1 MGRNHT
7 VVAGPCKR
15 EPFTDR
21 RIFGGLKCKK
31 IRQAKM
37 PAEPLYSSVKNKKLF
52 HCDIKYLTQPEA
64 VVSADSEFTGD
75 PMTDA
80 FGTDANAL
88 SQSLLRHLALM
99 HERDDVVTGFL
110 PIVTVSKI
118 LIHGLCP
125 PFFCTFRSSKK
136 KGGPRMGLVL

>member
-1 MGRNHT
+1 MGRSHT

-52 HCDIKYLTQPEA
+52 HRDVKYLTQPET
-64 VVSADSEFTGD
+64 VVSADRTFTRD
-75 PMTDA
+75 PVTDTSGSDSNQ
-80 FGTDANAL
+80 FR
-88 SQSLLRHLALM
+88 QSFLRHLAFV
-99 HERDDVVTGFL
+99 HERDKVGACSLPVVTN
-110 PIVTVSKI
+110 
-118 LIHGLCP
+118 LIHREFP
-125 PFFCTFRSSKK
+125 PFF
-136 KGGPRMGLVL
+136 